1 MAALVTAPRQVIPN
15 TTYLVTRRTAQRQ
28 FLLKPSELTTAIF
41 GYLLAVAAARHRIE
55 VHAYVVMSNHYHLV
69 VTDRLGQLP
78 AFGQFLA
85 SLVAR
90 ALNASYGRW
99 EAFWA
104 PASYSAV
111 TLVSNEDIIEKAAY
125 TLANP
130 VAAGLVS
137 TGRAWPG
144 LWSDPADVGRAGRSF
159 KRPGQ
164 FFDLNGQMP
173 ERSTLRLTPPPGFT
187 AEEYRSAITS
197 RLGEIDKK
205 AARELVAAGRKF
217 MGARRV
223 LAQRHTDNPAS
234 GEPRRELNPR
244 VAARDKWKRVEALGR
259 LKAFLR
265 DYREALAKLRQGVAG
280 VVFPPG
286 TYRLRVLLG
295 VPCAAAG

>member
-1 MAALVTAPRQVIPN
+1 MSALVTAPRQVIPN

-28 FLLKPSELTTAIF
+28 FLLKPSDLTTALF
-41 GYLLAVAAARHRIE
+41 GYLLAVAAARYRIE
-55 VHAYVVMSNHYHLV
+55 VHAYVVMSNHHHLV

-99 EAFWA
+99 ESFWA

-111 TLVSNEDIIEKAAY
+111 ALVSKEDLLEKAAY

-144 LWSDPADVGRAGRSF
+144 LWSDPADIGPAGRTF
-159 KRPGQ
+159 ERPAQ
-164 FFDLNGQMP
+164 FFDPDGQMP
-173 ERSTLRLTPPPGFT
+173 ARSTLPLTPPPGFT
-187 AEEYRSAITS
+187 AEEYRSALTS
-197 RLGEIDKK
+197 RLAEIEKR
-205 AARELVAAGRKF
+205 AARELEAAGRKF

-223 LAQRHTDNPAS
+223 LAQRHTDYPAP

-244 VAARDKWKRVEALGR
+244 VAARDKWKRIEALGR
-259 LKAFLR
+259 LKDFLR
-265 DYREALAKLRQGVAG
+265 HYREALTKLRQGVAG
-280 VVFPPG
+280 VVFPQG
-286 TYRLRVLLG
+286 TYRLRVLFG
-295 VPCAAAG
+295 VPCSAAG